1 MINYYWTGSRTVMPQ
16 AHTRMPPATSSW
28 KSWARGISLCSKLFY
43 LIQIQRIYIYICMSS
58 TCCIHLKFMVCFERI
73 KTARTNP
80 GILVQF
86 QSMSGVFPS
95 LLIAFPMC
103 FPE

>member
-43 LIQIQRIYIYICMSS
+43 LIQIQRIYIYIYACLAPAAFISS
-58 TCCIHLKFMVCFERI
+58 SWFVLKE
-73 KTARTNP
+73 
-80 GILVQF
+80 
-86 QSMSGVFPS
+86 
-95 LLIAFPMC
+95 
-103 FPE
+103 